1 MVLPY
6 GFGGNPFGINVFDS
20 TVQVLNTIAAHVFG
34 PAQTDFAS
42 ARSYDERLPVGVTV
56 SDAVAC
62 LSGLALLSE
71 PGEGHPTT
79 ARIHLNKRAR
89 HPLSGRTQARYQQV
103 GTIRAP
109 LIANG
114 ANAPE

>member
-20 TVQVLNTIAAHVFG
+20 TVQVFNTIAAHVFG
-34 PAQTDFAS
+34 PAQTDSAS

-89 HPLSGRTQARYQQV
+89 HPLSRAHASSISASW
-103 GTIRAP
+103 TIIEHP
-109 LIANG
+109 
-114 ANAPE
+114 